1 MAANEP
7 PPPSSSAADN
17 SSSLAPISENSSFL
31 DELDPLSVPP
41 ELKKEGS
48 DWFAIFNPKIKRAL
62 DVNLVH
68 TLHHERYEERVLSI
82 PLCVADFGVA
92 WQQRGV
98 LCQVFC

>member
-1 MAANEP
+1 M
-7 PPPSSSAADN
+7 
-17 SSSLAPISENSSFL
+17 

-68 TLHHERYEERVLSI
+68 TLHHERYEI
-82 PLCVADFGVA
+82 
-92 WQQRGV
+92 
-98 LCQVFC
+98 

>member
-7 PPPSSSAADN
+7 PLPSSSAADN
-17 SSSLAPISENSSFL
+17 ASSLAPISENSSFL

-68 TLHHERYEERVLSI
+68 TLHHERYEEPII
-82 PLCVADFGVA
+82 PLSVADVGIA

-98 LCQVFC
+98 LC

>member
-1 MAANEP
+1 M
-7 PPPSSSAADN
+7 
-17 SSSLAPISENSSFL
+17 

-68 TLHHERYEERVLSI
+68 TLHHERYESWASL
-82 PLCVADFGVA
+82 LFGVA
-92 WQQRGV
+92 YINIAWR
-98 LCQVFC
+98 

>member
-1 MAANEP
+1 MANELG
-7 PPPSSSAADN
+7 PPSSSAVDN
-17 SSSLAPISENSSFL
+17 SGSLAPISENSSFL

-68 TLHHERYEERVLSI
+68 TLHHERCEGQASFVL
-82 PLCVADFGVA
+82 LGVA
-92 WQQRGV
+92 NVGTTVWP
-98 LCQVFC
+98 

>member
-1 MAANEP
+1 VPANE
-7 PPPSSSAADN
+7 SASQSTSVDN
-17 SSSLAPISENSSFL
+17 SASLAPISENSSFL

-68 TLHHERYEERVLSI
+68 TLHHERYERWASL
-82 PLCVADFGVA
+82 L
-92 WQQRGV
+92 RG
-98 LCQVFC
+98 C

>member
-1 MAANEP
+1 MSANEP
-7 PPPSSSAADN
+7 ALLQSSSVDN
-17 SSSLAPISENSSFL
+17 SGSLAPISENSSFL

-68 TLHHERYEERVLSI
+68 TLHHERYES
-82 PLCVADFGVA
+82 
-92 WQQRGV
+92 
-98 LCQVFC
+98 